1 MGTYGYP
8 GFTGYTGYPFATHA
22 TYPYTY
28 QVPRVV
34 APETAEVKKVAEHKI
49 TPVTYP
55 YTTYGYPYYQV
66 PQAVTLETAEV
77 KKAVTPVVKTVPLA
91 YGHHLTYAGLPT
103 VHHLGKREAE
113 AEADPYPP
121 YSGYTGYPTA
131 TYTYGVKFPF
141 GFRPYWG

>member
-22 TYPYTY
+22 TYPYTH

-55 YTTYGYPYYQV
+55 YTYQV

-77 KKAVTPVVKTVPLA
+77 KKVVTPVVKTVPLA
-91 YGHHLTYAGLPT
+91 YGHHLTYP

-113 AEADPYPP
+113 AEADPAVLYSHHYGGVYP
-121 YSGYTGYPTA
+121 YYTGYTGYTGYPYAAPA
-131 TYTYGVKFPF
+131 TYGGYYG
-141 GFRPYWG
+141 

>member
-55 YTTYGYPYYQV
+55 YATYGYPYYQV

-77 KKAVTPVVKTVPLA
+77 KKVVTPVVKTVPHA
-91 YGHHLTYAGLPT
+91 YGYPLTYP

-113 AEADPYPP
+113 AEADPAVLYSGYYGGAYP
-121 YSGYTGYPTA
+121 YYTGYTGY
-131 TYTYGVKFPF
+131 
-141 GFRPYWG
+141 

>member
-8 GFTGYTGYPFATHA
+8 GFTGYTGYPYATHA

-55 YTTYGYPYYQV
+55 YTTYGYPYTYQV
-66 PQAVTLETAEV
+66 PQAVAVAPETAEV
-77 KKAVTPVVKTVPLA
+77 KKVVTPVVKTVPHA
-91 YGHHLTYAGLPT
+91 YGYPLTYP

-113 AEADPYPP
+113 PEADPAVL
-121 YSGYTGYPTA
+121 YSGAYP
-131 TYTYGVKFPF
+131 YTYGAYSYP
-141 GFRPYWG
+141 